1 MPPET
6 DERAVLLDML
16 EFAREVVT
24 FIQGRTRQ
32 DLDADRTLLRALE
45 RTLEL
50 VGECARKVPENV
62 RSTHPDVPS
71 KAIVGMRNIIA
82 HEYGRVDPDQVW
94 RTVHRDMPSLV
105 STLERIVASLPPP
118 T

>member
-71 KAIVGMRNIIA
+71 KDIFKAIFMDNVNNHRNYNNGI
-82 HEYGRVDPDQVW
+82 
-94 RTVHRDMPSLV
+94 
-105 STLERIVASLPPP
+105 RILSG
-118 T
+118 